1 MQKETKLKKINKW
14 DLIYSIGLNF
24 KIIIFWIIIN

>member
-14 DLIYSIGLNF
+14 DLIYSIGLKF